1 MCKPQGEVI
10 ASRRKTPS
18 NGFFVTYFRHFFSTC
33 SQTLRVLKQR
43 QNTICRSPF
52 LFLPRLR
59 YQSIP
64 STWLTHPLPSF
75 PLRNQNELPLVVTY
89 INQDD
94 PPAPFPPFGGEGGR
108 GRGGTLC
115 NIPPFPPRPYEMPKQ
130 LPKKSNSSSS
140 LSIAIFAPGIANPC
154 KQELR
159 LLCSIHIKL

>member
-1 MCKPQGEVI
+1 MHRGGKLHPT
-10 ASRRKTPS
+10 A
-18 NGFFVTYFRHFFSTC
+18 FFATYFRHFFSTC

-43 QNTICRSPF
+43 QNTNCRSPF
-52 LFLPRLR
+52 LFRPRTR

-94 PPAPFPPFGGEGGR
+94 PPGPLSPFWRRTRKRKG
-108 GRGGTLC
+108 GGTLC
-115 NIPPFPPRPYEMPKQ
+115 NIPPFSPRPYEMPKQ
-130 LPKKSNSSSS
+130 LPKISNSSSSS